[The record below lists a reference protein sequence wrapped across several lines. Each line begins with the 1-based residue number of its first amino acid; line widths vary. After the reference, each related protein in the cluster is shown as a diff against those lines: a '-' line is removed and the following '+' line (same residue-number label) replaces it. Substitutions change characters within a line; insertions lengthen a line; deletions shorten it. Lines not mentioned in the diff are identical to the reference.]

1 MSNFIND
8 TFDHIYCLNL
18 KRRPDRWK
26 DVQFQFKL
34 HGINAERFGAIDGK
48 TLPRPVDV
56 TTDKR
61 ASEVACSLSHIS
73 ILKHALEHNYNEI
86 LVFEDDAVLH
96 PEFNSKFEEYYK
108 QLPKCWEFCYV
119 GGNYNI
125 NTGAY
130 RDDSI
135 FYPISS
141 NVDRCKCVYTT
152 VGYFLKRDF
161 IQVLLDAVEG
171 DNFGLAVDQVYITL
185 QSKRVMYMFH
195 PRLVY
200 QKADYSDIRGGN
212 RSYNEMKDF

>member
-18 KRRPDRWK
+18 KRRPDRWN
-26 DVQFQFKL
+26 DVKFQFKL

-48 TLPRPVDV
+48 TLRRPVDV

-61 ASEVACSLSHIS
+61 ASEVACNLSHIS
-73 ILKHALEHNYNEI
+73 ILKHALENNYNEI

-96 PEFNSKFEEYYK
+96 PDFNREFEKYYK
-108 QLPKCWEFCYV
+108 QLPKDWKFCYV
-119 GGNYNI
+119 GGNYDPK
-125 NTGAY
+125 G

-141 NVDRCKCVYTT
+141 NVDRCRTVFTT
-152 VGYFLKRDF
+152 VGYFLKKSF
-161 IQVLLDAVEG
+161 IQVLLDALES
-171 DNFGLAVDQVYITL
+171 DNFKLVVDQVYITL
-185 QSKRVMYMFH
+185 QRKHVMYMFR

-200 QKADYSDIRGGN
+200 QKADYSDIRHDY
-212 RSYNEMKDF
+212 RSYDKMRDF